1 MFGVYTSATEN
12 RVLFNTL
19 NPLEPNVQFIIN
31 FVQAVWRL
39 TCDLG
44 LTLLI

>member
-12 RVLFNTL
+12 GVLFNTL
-19 NPLEPNVQFIIN
+19 NPLEPNVQFIN